1 MGADS
6 GFVDILSV
14 VRGLVVAD
22 EVRAAVEAGRPVV
35 ALESTLIAH
44 GLPRPR
50 NLEVAADLETLLRD
64 RGVTPATVAV
74 IDGIPTIGLDAIALS
89 RIANAPDVAKLSVR
103 DLPVASA
110 LGRTGAT
117 TVASTSL
124 LATRAGI
131 GVFATGG
138 LGGVH
143 RGWADSADESAD
155 LVTLASTPIA
165 VVCAG
170 VKSILDVGATLERL
184 ETLGVP
190 LLGWRT
196 NTFPGFYLSRTEFAV
211 DWRVEAAAEVAA
223 VMADARALGLRT
235 AVVVAS
241 PVPEADQLDQELH
254 DRVLREALAQAAR
267 RGLRGKAV
275 TPFLLAT
282 FHRETAGASLETNI
296 AVVRNNVTV
305 AADIAIACSARPATP
320 DRT

>member
-1 MGADS
+1 M
-6 GFVDILSV
+6 LSV
-14 VRGLVVAD
+14 VLGLVVAD

-50 NLEVAADLETLLRD
+50 NLEVAAELETLLRD
-64 RGVTPATVAV
+64 RGVTPATIAV
-74 IDGIPTIGLDAIALS
+74 IDGIPTVGLDAIALT
-89 RIANAPDVAKLSVR
+89 RIADSPDVAKLSVR

-110 LGRTGAT
+110 LRRTGAT

-124 LATRAGI
+124 LAARAGI

-155 LVTLASTPIA
+155 LVTLASTPIT
-165 VVCAG
+165 VICAG
-170 VKSILDVGATLERL
+170 VKSVLDVGATLERL
-184 ETLGVP
+184 ETLGVT

-196 NTFPGFYLSRTEFAV
+196 NTFPGFYLSRTEFAI

-223 VMADARALGLRT
+223 VMADAQALGLRA
-235 AVVVAS
+235 AVVVAN
-241 PVPEADQLDQELH
+241 PVPEAEQLDQDLH
-254 DRVLREALAQAAR
+254 DRVLTEALAEAAR

-275 TPFLLAT
+275 TPFLLAM

-296 AVVRNNVTV
+296 AVVHNNVIV
-305 AADIAIACSARPATP
+305 AADIATAWSARLTGP
-320 DRT
+320 DRA

>member
-1 MGADS
+1 M
-6 GFVDILSV
+6 L
-14 VRGLVVAD
+14 GLVVAD

-50 NLEVAADLETLLRD
+50 NLEVAAELETLLRD
-64 RGVTPATVAV
+64 RGVTPATIAV
-74 IDGIPTIGLDAIALS
+74 IDGIPTVGLDAIALT
-89 RIANAPDVAKLSVR
+89 RIADSPDVAKLSVR

-110 LGRTGAT
+110 LRRTGAT

-124 LATRAGI
+124 LAARAGI

-155 LVTLASTPIA
+155 LVTLASTPIT
-165 VVCAG
+165 VICAG
-170 VKSILDVGATLERL
+170 VKSVLDVGATLERL
-184 ETLGVP
+184 ETLGVT

-196 NTFPGFYLSRTEFAV
+196 NTFPGFYLSRTEFAI

-223 VMADARALGLRT
+223 VMADAQALGLRA
-235 AVVVAS
+235 AVVVAN
-241 PVPEADQLDQELH
+241 PVPEAEQLDQDLH
-254 DRVLREALAQAAR
+254 DRVLTEALAEAAR

-275 TPFLLAT
+275 TPFLLAM

-296 AVVRNNVTV
+296 AVVHNNVIV
-305 AADIAIACSARPATP
+305 AADIATAWSARLTGP
-320 DRT
+320 DRA

>member
-1 MGADS
+1 M
-6 GFVDILSV
+6 
-14 VRGLVVAD
+14 RGLVVVD
-22 EVRAAVEAGRPVV
+22 EVRTALDAGRPVV

-50 NLEVAADLETLLRD
+50 NLEVAAELETLLRD
-64 RGVTPATVAV
+64 RGVTPATIAV
-74 IDGIPTIGLDAIALS
+74 IDGIPTVGLDAIALT
-89 RIANAPDVAKLSVR
+89 RIANSPDVAKLSVR

-110 LGRTGAT
+110 LRRTGAT

-124 LATRAGI
+124 LAARAGI
-131 GVFATGG
+131 RVFATGG

-155 LVTLASTPIA
+155 LATLASTPIT
-165 VVCAG
+165 VICAG

-184 ETLGVP
+184 ETLSVT

-196 NTFPGFYLSRTEFAV
+196 NTFPGFYLSRTGFTV
-211 DWRVEAAAEVAA
+211 DWRVDAAADVAA
-223 VMADARALGLRT
+223 VMADAQALGLRA
-235 AVVVAS
+235 AVVVAN
-241 PVPEADQLDQELH
+241 PVPEAEQLDQDLH
-254 DRVLREALAQAAR
+254 DRVLTEALAEAAR

-296 AVVRNNVTV
+296 AVVRNNVVV
-305 AADIAIACSARPATP
+305 AADIATSWSARLTGP
-320 DRT
+320 DRA

>member
-1 MGADS
+1 MYLRA
-6 GFVDILSV
+6 
-14 VRGLVVAD
+14 VRKLAVAD
-22 EVRAAVEAGRPVV
+22 EVRVALESGRPVV

-50 NLEVAADLETLLRD
+50 NQEVAAELEALLRD
-64 RGVTPATVAV
+64 RGVTPATIAV
-74 IDGIPTIGLDAIALS
+74 IDGTPTIGLDADALA
-89 RIANAPDVAKLSVR
+89 RIAGSTDVAKLSVR
-103 DLPVASA
+103 DLPVACA
-110 LGRTGAT
+110 LRRTGAT

-124 LATRAGI
+124 LAARAGI
-131 GVFATGG
+131 RVFATGG

-155 LVTLASTPIA
+155 LVTLARTPVT

-184 ETLGVP
+184 ETLGVT

-196 NTFPGFYLSRTEFAV
+196 DIFPGFYRSRTGFTL
-211 DWRVEAAAEVAA
+211 DWRVDAAGEVAS
-223 VMADARALGLRT
+223 VMADADALGLRS
-235 AVVVAS
+235 AVVVAN
-241 PVPEADQLDQELH
+241 PVGETDQLDRHLH
-254 DRVLREALAQAAR
+254 DRVLAEALAEAAR

-275 TPFLLAT
+275 TPFLLET

-305 AADIAIACSARPATP
+305 AADIATAWSGKPGVPRG
-320 DRT
+320 